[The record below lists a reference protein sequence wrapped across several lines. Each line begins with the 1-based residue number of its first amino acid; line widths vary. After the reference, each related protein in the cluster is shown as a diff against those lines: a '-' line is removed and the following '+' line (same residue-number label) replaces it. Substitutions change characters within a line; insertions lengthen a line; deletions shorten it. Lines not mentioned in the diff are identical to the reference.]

1 MPLYT
6 FVSKNK
12 LQDFFFNSKDVPSI
26 GKEIVVEGKKWVRAA
41 IVPNYAIDE
50 IGKINIDDPK
60 DFARRTANH
69 KGTVGELFDLS
80 KQLSEER
87 ENRDGVDKIGVEFQK
102 QKDAKLNTKRERNRQ
117 KKLNKVKS
125 NAKKN

>member
-12 LQDFFFNSKDVPSI
+12 YQDFFFNYKDVPSI
-26 GKEIVVEGKKWVRAA
+26 GSEIIIDGKKWVRAA
-41 IVPNYAIDE
+41 TIPNYAIDE

-87 ENRDGVDKIGVEFQK
+87 ESRDGVDKIGETFQK
-102 QKDAKLNTKRERNRQ
+102 QKDAKLNAKRERNRQ
-117 KKLNKVKS
+117 KKLNKVK
-125 NAKKN
+125 NDK